1 MAETVME
8 LPIAAFPFLT
18 AEEMSELLPGM
29 AYVVVDK
36 GGELFHTGDAAD
48 GVFFLE
54 TGRLAVLKAT
64 GFNDR
69 TQVVALLEPGASVG
83 EGGALKSFSRTAT
96 IVAIE
101 ESHLCHLRREIL
113 ETLGKK
119 NPSLL
124 IKILERL
131 LYVAN
136 LRLQKSSERLAH
148 IL

>member
-1 MAETVME
+1 ME
-8 LPIAAFPFLT
+8 LPVAAFPFLS
-18 AEEMSELLPGM
+18 AEELSELLPAM
-29 AYVVVDK
+29 KSVAVDK
-36 GGELFHTGDAAD
+36 GGELFHVGDAAD
-48 GVFFLE
+48 GVYFLE

-83 EGGALKSFSRTAT
+83 EGGALKGSSRTAT

-101 ESHLCHLRREIL
+101 ESRLCRLGRDSL
-113 ETLGKK
+113 EAFGEK

-124 IKILERL
+124 IKLLERL